1 MSEYE
6 LLLAIAFMTAAN
18 FITRV
23 FPFLFFA
30 KKEPPKIIAFIANS
44 FPPIIM
50 TILIFYTLGKIDFTI
65 APYGTKELLAIITTA
80 LLHIKFNNYLVSIF
94 MGTIFYMLLVQFIV
108 LS

>member
-6 LLLAIAFMTAAN
+6 LFLAIAVMSIAN
-18 FITRV
+18 FSTRV
-23 FPFLFFA
+23 FPFLFFS
-30 KKEPPKIIAFIANS
+30 KKEPPKIIKFIANN

-65 APYGTKELLAIITTA
+65 APYGTKELLSIFVTG

-94 MGTIFYMLLVQFIV
+94 VGTIFYMILVQFIV
-108 LS
+108 

>member
-1 MSEYE
+1 MSTNE
-6 LLLAIAFMTAAN
+6 LFLAIAIMAIAN

-50 TILIFYTLGKIDFTI
+50 TILIFYTLGKIDFTV
-65 APYGTKELLAIITTA
+65 APYGTKELISIVVTA
-80 LLHIKFNNYLVSIF
+80 LLHIKFNNYLISIF
-94 MGTIFYMLLVQFIV
+94 MGTIFYMILVQLV
-108 LS
+108 V

>member
-6 LLLAIAFMTAAN
+6 LLLAIIVMTIAN

-30 KKEPPKIIAFIANS
+30 KKEPPKIIAFVANS

-50 TILIFYTLGKIDFTI
+50 TILIFYTLGKIDFTV
-65 APYGTKELLAIITTA
+65 APYGTKELMAIVVTA
-80 LLHIKFNNYLVSIF
+80 LLHIRFSNYLISIF
-94 MGTIFYMLLVQFIV
+94 MGTIFYMILVQFV
-108 LS
+108 VQ

>member
-6 LLLAIAFMTAAN
+6 LLFAIIVMTIAN

-23 FPFLFFA
+23 FPFLFFT
-30 KKEPPKIIAFIANS
+30 KKEPPKIISFIANS

-65 APYGTKELLAIITTA
+65 APYGTKELLAIVVTA
-80 LLHIKFNNYLVSIF
+80 LLHIRFNNYLVSIF
-94 MGTIFYMLLVQFIV
+94 MGTIFYMIFVQFIV
-108 LS
+108 

>member
-1 MSEYE
+1 MSNNE
-6 LLLAIAFMTAAN
+6 LFLAIIVMTLAN

-50 TILIFYTLGKIDFTI
+50 TILIFYTLGNIDFTV
-65 APYGTKELLAIITTA
+65 APYGTKELLAILVTA
-80 LLHIKFNNYLVSIF
+80 FLHIRFNNYLISIF
-94 MGTIFYMLLVQFIV
+94 MGTIFYMILVQFIV
-108 LS
+108 